1 MIKVKGKNALITGS
15 SRGIGQQVALGL
27 ASLGCNIIVHGRT
40 HESCSKTL
48 KGLEKFKVN
57 TYCVFGELSD
67 ESQVEDLIEQVK
79 NIKINL
85 ILFFLPSTILIYTNS
100 LSLLKK
106 SELHLAGRFN

>member
-57 TYCVFGELSD
+57 TYCIFGELSD

-79 NIKINL
+79 NIKIMDLL
-85 ILFFLPSTILIYTNS
+85 IDVYRAKSPKINKLES
-100 LSLLKK
+100 L
-106 SELHLAGRFN
+106 